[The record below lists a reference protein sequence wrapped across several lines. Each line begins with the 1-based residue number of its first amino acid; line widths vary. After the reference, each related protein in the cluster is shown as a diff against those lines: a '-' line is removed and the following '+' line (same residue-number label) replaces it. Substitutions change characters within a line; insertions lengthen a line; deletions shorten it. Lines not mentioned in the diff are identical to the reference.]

1 MSNTKRFLIILAV
14 EFVLLVIGLIQVS
27 VTPEYFGVE
36 IPNFTLQYMLGYSLP
51 IVTMGFVAFLCC
63 AVILREKKIPLSEV

>member
-27 VTPEYFGVE
+27 VTPEYFAVE